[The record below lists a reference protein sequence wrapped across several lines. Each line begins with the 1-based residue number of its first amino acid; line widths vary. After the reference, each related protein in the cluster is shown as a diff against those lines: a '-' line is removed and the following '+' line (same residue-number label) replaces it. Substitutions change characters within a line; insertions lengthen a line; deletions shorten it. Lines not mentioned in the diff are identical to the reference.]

1 MDRKTQINK
10 KKIKLRKTKLCIW
23 EGNLTHPP
31 AREHRTVPWDFA
43 KEGETPKMPN
53 VLRKGPRLSLLLLP
67 PRNDANPCWDAMS
80 FAFASIQ
87 TFKTIHKKAGLGI
100 DLKYALALETSLL
113 FTLSFHGR
121 IRAAV
126 PNGCTLA

>member
-1 MDRKTQINK
+1 
-10 KKIKLRKTKLCIW
+10 
-23 EGNLTHPP
+23 
-31 AREHRTVPWDFA
+31 VPWDFA

-67 PRNDANPCWDAMS
+67 PRNDANPCWDAMP

-100 DLKYALALETSLL
+100 DLKYALALEMSLL
-113 FTLSFHGR
+113 FILSFHGR

-126 PNGCTLA
+126 PNGCRRLPNITSLI